1 MAQLT
6 EHDKA
11 VLNCVFNPHLPLE
24 DAYDEISEEELQ
36 GKVLL

>member
-1 MAQLT
+1 MATNLT

-24 DAYDEISEEELQ
+24 DAYDEALEEELK
-36 GKVLL
+36 GM